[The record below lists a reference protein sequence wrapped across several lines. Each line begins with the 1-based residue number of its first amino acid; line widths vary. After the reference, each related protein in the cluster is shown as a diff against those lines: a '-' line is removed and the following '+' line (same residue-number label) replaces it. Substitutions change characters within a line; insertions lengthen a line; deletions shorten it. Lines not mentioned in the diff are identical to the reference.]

1 MAYNPST
8 GIITAP
14 VSIYDVQRAIG
25 SSHVDLKT
33 LATRTTIKKWA
44 RFRPIEYQPSGANY
58 YRGPLTESQRATVNY
73 GIGNIPVWR
82 SGKTISNVVNFWL
95 GLNTGTVNRPNDYE
109 ASLPTSWWTM
119 VLPSTVARLTDFVS
133 TDNPTVKGYYNG
145 AEPPI
150 GQIASPSI
158 VISANGNATIAYPMG
173 LAGATAGLTIT
184 YSDLSVMASHSY
196 AEMYFGVVIVIG
208 NTIYLAT
215 QSNNV
220 GPQPSSSQAA
230 VENTL
235 WSMGASVHIK
245 VGKTSGDIV
254 TAQSAK
260 IFPVICASPMPWEST
275 VISPVSASRQDT
287 YIALQD
293 SVTASVS
300 IVYAGA
306 RIESFLAWKN
316 VSQSN
321 RLIYYSWTIKNDETD
336 VTRSVDVKIEM
347 LNSSGTVIGT
357 STTRTVTLQPGSMQ
371 YNGSIDAQS
380 GGTDVYGLVTQLR
393 ITTSLNAT
401 LDQAVFK
408 RSYNMLAAISDGPT
422 PDS

>member
-1 MAYNPST
+1 MAYNPSI

-25 SSHVDLKT
+25 NGSHDLKK
-33 LATRTTIKKWA
+33 LATLTAVKKWA
-44 RFRPIEYQPSGANY
+44 RFRPVEYRPAGNNY
-58 YRGPLTESQRATVNY
+58 YRGPLTESQRASVNY
-73 GIGNIPVWR
+73 GIGNIPVWH
-82 SGKTISNVVNFWL
+82 SGKTIRNVVNFWL
-95 GLNTGTVNRPNDYE
+95 GLDTSTTNCPNDYE
-109 ASLPTSWWTM
+109 ASLPASWWTM
-119 VLPSTVARLTDFVS
+119 VLPSTVARITDFVS
-133 TDNPTVKGYYNG
+133 AEKPTTKGYFSG

-150 GQIASPSI
+150 GQITSPAI
-158 VISANGNATIAYPMG
+158 VISANGNATIAYQMG
-173 LAGATAGLTIT
+173 LAGATDGLTIT

-196 AEMYFGVVIVIG
+196 ADMYFGVVIVIG

-220 GPQPSSSQAA
+220 GPQPSSSQAV

-245 VGKTSGDIV
+245 VGTASGDIV
-254 TAQSAK
+254 SATTAK
-260 IFPVICASPMPWEST
+260 VFPVICASPMPWEST
-275 VISPVSASRQDT
+275 VISPVSANRQDT

-293 SVTASVS
+293 FANASIS

-306 RIESFLAWKN
+306 RIISFSAWKN
-316 VSQSN
+316 VAQSN
-321 RLIYYSWTIKNDETD
+321 RLIYYSWTITNDETD
-336 VTRSVDVKIEM
+336 MTRSVDVKVEM

-380 GGTDVYGLVTQLR
+380 GGTDVYKSVAQLR
-393 ITTSLNAT
+393 LTTSLNAT

-408 RSYNMLAAISDGPT
+408 RSYTMLAAVSEGPA
-422 PDS
+422 PDA